1 MNPAKLATHRSAYGG
16 IVITTTYSNFLYN
29 VTMTPEGAIKVK
41 HGDWL
46 SKYSAAMYND
56 FTHIHEFARM
66 DKAGDLKKIQ
76 AVNHIFAGETI
87 YHLPTYNKL
96 HHRMVMDDI
105 NITASP
111 YTEEQEKQIIRDT
124 LADDYDLEGERLE
137 VLVKIAHV
145 YHPSETSLEIAEI
158 VAESAKWISEET
170 ALGAT
175 VAFGMTALGLLGA
188 ALEGVA
194 IGIEILN
201 ANDTDKRLAGMQ
213 AICYA
218 LPAWAFGDP
227 IPGFPAQLRR
237 NFMAAMGPGTYGIQR
252 VEPAWRSAAEAT
264 VRNLEA
270 KVQAKGRS
278 KESYQ
283 AFWQA
288 LGDFDRKTLVRSL
301 MEGRA
306 EEIGDDIQQM
316 SFMGMD
322 PDLYP
327 N

>member
-1 MNPAKLATHRSAYGG
+1 
-16 IVITTTYSNFLYN
+16 
-29 VTMTPEGAIKVK
+29 
-41 HGDWL
+41 
-46 SKYSAAMYND
+46 
-56 FTHIHEFARM
+56 
-66 DKAGDLKKIQ
+66 
-76 AVNHIFAGETI
+76 
-87 YHLPTYNKL
+87 
-96 HHRMVMDDI
+96 
-105 NITASP
+105 
-111 YTEEQEKQIIRDT
+111 
-124 LADDYDLEGERLE
+124 

-145 YHPSETSLEIAEI
+145 YHPSETGLEVAEI
-158 VAESAKWISEET
+158 VADSAGWIAEET

-175 VAFGMTALGLLGA
+175 VAVGMTALGLIGT
-188 ALEGVA
+188 ALESVA

-252 VEPAWRSAAEAT
+252 VEPAWKSAADAT

-270 KVQAKGRS
+270 KVQARKRS

-288 LGDFDRKTLVRSL
+288 LANFDRKTLVRSL
-301 MEGRA
+301 MESRA
-306 EEIGDDIQQM
+306 EEIDEDVQKM
-316 SFMGMD
+316 SFMAMD